1 MFEGMDIS
9 KMSQMMASMQE
20 DMKRFQEDA
29 KNKEF
34 TVRVGGG
41 MVSITINGNA
51 EVLDVSI
58 DDSLLSDKESLQ
70 ILLISAMNDAY
81 KMIEDDKKAQ
91 AMKMMGGINPFGS

>member
-1 MFEGMDIS
+1 MFEGLDIS
-9 KMSQMMASMQE
+9 KMSQMMATMQE
-20 DMKRFQEDA
+20 DMKRLQEDA

-41 MVSITINGNA
+41 MVSITINGNS

-81 KMIEDDKKAQ
+81 KMVEDDKKAQ
-91 AMKMMGGINPFGS
+91 AVKMMGGINPFVS

>member
-1 MFEGMDIS
+1 MFEGFDMS

-20 DMKRFQEDA
+20 DMKRIQEDA

-58 DDSLLSDKESLQ
+58 DDSLLTDKESLQ

-81 KMIEDDKKAQ
+81 KMVEDDKKAQ
-91 AMKMMGGINPFGS
+91 AMKMMGGMNPFGA

>member
-1 MFEGMDIS
+1 MFKGFDIS

-20 DMKRFQEDA
+20 DMKRLQEDA

-41 MVSITINGNA
+41 MVNVTINGNA
-51 EVLDVSI
+51 EVLDISI
-58 DDSLLSDKESLQ
+58 DDSLLGDKESLQ

-81 KMIEDDKKAQ
+81 KMVEDDKKAQ
-91 AMKMMGGINPFGS
+91 AAQMMGGINPFGS

>member
-1 MFEGMDIS
+1 MFEGLDIS

-20 DMKRFQEDA
+20 DMKRLQEEA

-34 TVRVGGG
+34 TVKAGGG
-41 MVSITINGNA
+41 MVSITINGNS
-51 EVLDVSI
+51 EVLDVFI

-81 KMIEDDKKAQ
+81 KMVEDDKKAQ
-91 AMKMMGGINPFGS
+91 AMKMMGGFNPFGS

>member
-1 MFEGMDIS
+1 MFEGLDVS
-9 KMSQMMASMQE
+9 KMTKMMASMQE
-20 DMKRFQEDA
+20 DMKRLQEEA

-58 DDSLLSDKESLQ
+58 DDSLLTDKESLQ

-81 KMIEDDKKAQ
+81 KMLEDDKKSQ